1 MPLFWEIYKSKK
13 GGNKMKK
20 TSVIV
25 VGAAAA
31 VGVVGISFGK
41 KIKTLYQ
48 SLNSFKDENLA
59 HTFQHTPEIQPTR
72 KISRGNDVF
81 QFLKEEN
88 AALAEGFSYEGGF
101 YPCEKFMQAPNWK
114 TYLCGPA

>member
-1 MPLFWEIYKSKK
+1 MKKK
-13 GGNKMKK
+13 GM
-20 TSVIV
+20 IA
-25 VGAAAA
+25 VGAAAV
-31 VGVVGISFGK
+31 VGIAGISFGK
-41 KIKTLYQ
+41 KLKTLYT

-72 KISRGNDVF
+72 RISRGNDVF

-114 TYLCGPA
+114 TYLCEPA

>member
-1 MPLFWEIYKSKK
+1 MKKK
-13 GGNKMKK
+13 GM
-20 TSVIV
+20 IA
-25 VGAAAA
+25 VGAAAV
-31 VGVVGISFGK
+31 VGIAGISFGK
-41 KIKTLYQ
+41 KLKMLYT
-48 SLNSFKDENLA
+48 SLNSFKD
-59 HTFQHTPEIQPTR
+59 TPEIQPTR

>member
-1 MPLFWEIYKSKK
+1 MNQIKK
-13 GGNKMKK
+13 AGI
-20 TSVIV
+20 VI
-25 VGAAAA
+25 A
-31 VGVVGISFGK
+31 GVVVAAGIVWGLCGK
-41 KIKTLYQ
+41 KVKMLYT

>member
-1 MPLFWEIYKSKK
+1 
-13 GGNKMKK
+13 MKK

-48 SLNSFKDENLA
+48 SLNSFKDKNLA
-59 HTFQHTPEIQPTR
+59 HTFQHTPEIQPTK
-72 KISRGNDVF
+72 KISRGEHVFSFAKEDDIALTDGFTYQDVF
-81 QFLKEEN
+81 FQIGR
-88 AALAEGFSYEGGF
+88 AHV
-101 YPCEKFMQAPNWK
+101 
-114 TYLCGPA
+114 